1 MAPMPQLSIMPSG
14 GVSLDNMEEWI
25 NAGVVALGAG
35 GNLLKPADTGD
46 YAGVTAMAKKFMT
59 KYRQLKQK

>member
-1 MAPMPQLSIMPSG
+1 
-14 GVSLDNMEEWI
+14 MEEWI

-35 GNLLKPADTGD
+35 GNLLKPADTDD